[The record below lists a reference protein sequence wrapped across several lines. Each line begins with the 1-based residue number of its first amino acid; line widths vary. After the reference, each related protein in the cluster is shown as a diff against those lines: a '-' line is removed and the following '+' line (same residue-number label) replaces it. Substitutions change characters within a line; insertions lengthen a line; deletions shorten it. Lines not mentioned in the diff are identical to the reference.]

1 MENGKKMEKMEKNGE
16 NSGPLS
22 SLPVV
27 RLNGDRLQRRPLVPK
42 LTIVL
47 CKEQAGAE
55 LGQGQLKLKLGF
67 ISIKI

>member
-1 MENGKKMEKMEKNGE
+1 MNFELEKQIKEII
-16 NSGPLS
+16 
-22 SLPVV
+22 
-27 RLNGDRLQRRPLVPK
+27 RRKV
-42 LTIVL
+42 TIVL